1 MIDLTPIVNA
11 LITLLGLLLT
21 TFLIPWIRVKVSAEK
36 LEQVKKWTSV
46 GVKAAEMIYR
56 ESGMGEAKKKY
67 VRKFLES
74 KGYKLDID
82 TVDALIEATV
92 REMQQGAA
100 RSGRGRHRTRRVIFI
115 PPKGRSGNG
124 VKKLLTQP
132 QTGATISIGRCSYGQ
147 D

>member
-11 LITLLGLLLT
+11 IITLVALLLT
-21 TFLIPWIRVKVSAEK
+21 TFLIPWIRTKVSNEK
-36 LEQVKKWTSV
+36 LEEIRKWTSV
-46 GVKAAEMIYR
+46 GVKAAEMIYN

-92 REMQQGAA
+92 REMQQEAFEIRA
-100 RSGRGRHRTRRVIFI
+100 LPEPSEEEDETEE
-115 PPKGRSGNG
+115 
-124 VKKLLTQP
+124 
-132 QTGATISIGRCSYGQ
+132 
-147 D
+147 

>member
-11 LITLLGLLLT
+11 FITLIGLLLT
-21 TFLIPWIRVKVSAEK
+21 TFLIPWIRTKISNEK
-36 LEQVKKWTSV
+36 LKEIQKWTSV
-46 GVKAAEMIYR
+46 GVKAAEMIYT
-56 ESGMGEAKKKY
+56 ESGMGDAKKKY

-92 REMQQGAA
+92 RDMQQEAFETVALPGAYDE
-100 RSGRGRHRTRRVIFI
+100 GEEE
-115 PPKGRSGNG
+115 KE
-124 VKKLLTQP
+124 
-132 QTGATISIGRCSYGQ
+132 

>member
-1 MIDLTPIVNA
+1 MIDITPIVNA
-11 LITLLGLLLT
+11 LITLLGLVVT
-21 TFLIPWIRVKVSAEK
+21 TFLIPWIKLKVSTEK

-46 GVKAAEMIYR
+46 GVKAAEMIYN

-92 REMQQGAA
+92 RDM
-100 RSGRGRHRTRRVIFI
+100 
-115 PPKGRSGNG
+115 K
-124 VKKLLTQP
+124 
-132 QTGATISIGRCSYGQ
+132 Q
-147 D
+147 DSFEIVPVAVLPGEEDEEEPEE

>member
-1 MIDLTPIVNA
+1 MIDLTPILNA

-21 TFLIPWIRVKVSAEK
+21 TFLIPWIKLKVSTEK

-46 GVKAAEMIYR
+46 GVKAAEMIYK

-92 REMQQGAA
+92 REMQQEAFELVA
-100 RSGRGRHRTRRVIFI
+100 L
-115 PPKGRSGNG
+115 PE
-124 VKKLLTQP
+124 
-132 QTGATISIGRCSYGQ
+132 QTE
-147 D
+147 DEEPEEEE

>member
-21 TFLIPWIRVKVSAEK
+21 TFLIPWIKVKVSAEK

-46 GVKAAEMIYR
+46 GVKAAEMIYK
-56 ESGMGEAKKKY
+56 ESGMGEAKKNY

-92 REMQQGAA
+92 REMQQEAFEIVA
-100 RSGRGRHRTRRVIFI
+100 V
-115 PPKGRSGNG
+115 PELPE
-124 VKKLLTQP
+124 
-132 QTGATISIGRCSYGQ
+132 ATEE
-147 D
+147 DAEPEE

>member
-21 TFLIPWIRVKVSAEK
+21 TFLIPWIKLKVSTEK
-36 LEQVKKWTSV
+36 LEQVKKWTTV
-46 GVKAAEMIYR
+46 GVKAAEMIYN
-56 ESGMGEAKKKY
+56 ESGMGETKKKY

-92 REMQQGAA
+92 REMQQEAFETVAVPELPEAA
-100 RSGRGRHRTRRVIFI
+100 EEDTE
-115 PPKGRSGNG
+115 PEE
-124 VKKLLTQP
+124 
-132 QTGATISIGRCSYGQ
+132 
-147 D
+147 

>member
-21 TFLIPWIRVKVSAEK
+21 TFLIPWIKLKVSTEK

-46 GVKAAEMIYR
+46 GVKAAEMIYN
-56 ESGMGEAKKKY
+56 ESGMGQAKKNY

-74 KGYKLDID
+74 KGYKLDIE

-92 REMQQGAA
+92 REMQQEAFEIRA
-100 RSGRGRHRTRRVIFI
+100 LPEPSEEEDETEE
-115 PPKGRSGNG
+115 
-124 VKKLLTQP
+124 
-132 QTGATISIGRCSYGQ
+132 
-147 D
+147 

>member
-1 MIDLTPIVNA
+1 MIDLTPILNA

-21 TFLIPWIRVKVSAEK
+21 TFLIPWIKLKVSTEK

-46 GVKAAEMIYR
+46 GVKAAEMIYK

-92 REMQQGAA
+92 REMQQEAFEIVGLPEPSEEEDETEAE
-100 RSGRGRHRTRRVIFI
+100 
-115 PPKGRSGNG
+115 
-124 VKKLLTQP
+124 
-132 QTGATISIGRCSYGQ
+132 
-147 D
+147 

>member
-1 MIDLTPIVNA
+1 MIDLTPILNA

-21 TFLIPWIRVKVSAEK
+21 TFLIPWIKLKVNTEK
-36 LEQVKKWTSV
+36 LEAVKKWTTV
-46 GVKAAEMIYR
+46 GVKAAEMIYK

-92 REMQQGAA
+92 REMQQEAFEIVGLPEPSEEEDETKAE
-100 RSGRGRHRTRRVIFI
+100 
-115 PPKGRSGNG
+115 
-124 VKKLLTQP
+124 
-132 QTGATISIGRCSYGQ
+132 
-147 D
+147 